1 MEKKKI
7 KSMKLEKAERT
18 DYLKE
23 LKEKNEIVDTD
34 SKQDDSA
41 KSAKQEDDDSGEIK
55 LTAEDR
61 ELIEKRYD
69 QKLNDYMASTLS
81 KIRSKAEYLLKMQ
94 VP

>member
-7 KSMKLEKAERT
+7 KSMKLEKDERT

-23 LKEKNEIVDTD
+23 LKDKSETVDTD
-34 SKQDDSA
+34 SKKDDSA
-41 KSAKQEDDDSGEIK
+41 KSAKQEDDDSEIR

-81 KIRSKAEYLLKMQ
+81 KIRDKAEYLLKMQ